1 MGVAAA
7 QGILN
12 TLAPATGEQA
22 QNVLT
27 GKTLAV
33 GPSQPQALFGVSN
46 LAVWASFNTTLTTTA
61 NSLAATV
68 GSGGALAPGCAVN
81 SVNVPP
87 GTTWAT
93 FSGTSGTLALPT
105 ISLQGNLGA
114 NGVITGLAQTAGL
127 LGAAV
132 SGPGIPAGAVV
143 GAILTPA
150 IPTTSYSNAG
160 PTYGSVQ
167 LSNPATTVQANNAQ
181 QTFNFAL
188 TASAITAGADIAA
201 IFTGAA
207 IVYSAT
213 VQLERSFDGGATWTV
228 CNIGSSG
235 TLAQWAAGTPVN
247 LSFTE
252 PERGVSYRVNVTAYS
267 SGTINY
273 RLSQTA
279 GAAMSISTGGNY

>member
-1 MGVAAA
+1 MGVVAA

-22 QNVLT
+22 NNVLT
-27 GKTLAV
+27 GKTVAV
-33 GPSQPQALFGVSN
+33 GASQPQAIFGVAN
-46 LAVWASFNTTLTTTA
+46 LAIYASFNTTLTTT
-61 NSLAATV
+61 NGSTAASV
-68 GSGGALAPGCAVN
+68 SSGGTIAPGCAIQ

-87 GTTWAT
+87 GTIWAT

-105 ISLQGNLGA
+105 ISLQGNLNA
-114 NGVITGLAQTAGL
+114 NGVISGLAATSGL

-143 GAILTPA
+143 GAILSPA

-167 LSNPATTVQANNAQ
+167 LSNPATVPQAVIGQ

-188 TASAITAGADIAA
+188 TTQAVTTGVDANA

-207 IVYSAT
+207 IVYSGT
-213 VQLERSFDGGATWTV
+213 VQLERSFDGGATWIV

-235 TLAQWAAGTPVN
+235 TLAQWTTGTPVS

-252 PERGVSYRVNVTAYS
+252 PERGVSYRVNVAAYS

-279 GAAMSISTGGNY
+279 GAAMSLTTGGNY